1 MRVWIWVCAA
11 AVLLATAVGAEARS
25 VYTLRP
31 DDPHAVYLEKGA
43 FGVKGDGG
51 ADDSDALQ
59 AAINKVQETTGAGI
73 VYLPQGRYR
82 LTKTIYVWAGIRI
95 VGYGA
100 ERPVLFL
107 APNTPGFQEG
117 HDFLGTGRYM
127 VHFASNRPQRGG
139 PVVDANE
146 FTFYSGMSNVDFE
159 IGDGNAAAIA
169 IRFHVAQ
176 HSSLNHI
183 DFHIG
188 QGRAA
193 LEDVGNQASDLKI
206 YGGEYGILSVKTAPA
221 WQFLLMDSVLEG
233 QRRAAI
239 HTQEVGMTL
248 VRNRISKTPVAVE
261 ISKGMAEQLYGR
273 DLVFEDI
280 SRAGVVVGNGWAAH
294 SQITLDNIACNNEA
308 KLVENGNGT
317 TGYTE
322 IKAPGRF
329 WKEAQL
335 TLGLEIGN
343 DGREAGYALR
353 HREILLHSAPLLAK
367 TDIPE
372 LPAMNEWVNVHTLG
386 IQGDGGTN
394 DTPALQRA
402 IDTHRVLYLPEGMYR
417 MTGTLHLKPD
427 TVLIGM
433 NPVTTMLTLLDQ
445 EPAFSGTGAEAP
457 MVESARGG
465 NAMMISIGIGTGFVN
480 PGAGGVMWRAGAS
493 SFLDDVNFSVGRGR
507 ANSSLSPNAPPVPPR
522 TGPRQDIF
530 ESQHPSLWIGDG
542 GGGLFRGIW
551 TANTVANA
559 GLVVENTST
568 PSIVYQMSCE
578 HHMHYETRFHQA
590 RNWTVYALQT
600 EEEKPAGAEA
610 FAIELLNSQH
620 ILFTNLFMYRVSR
633 NTMPKLNAI
642 ESKGSS
648 DIRLENVHVFSM
660 TRLAYDNAVM
670 DFSSGEKART
680 HDFTRFLIGAALKP
694 GAPLPM
700 PPGVFATDTK
710 LEKLADGFSNA
721 AGLTVDDK
729 GTLYF
734 TDAAM
739 QKIYRW
745 GNTAK
750 KAEIVS
756 ADVPDPRVVQWVKP
770 GLLLALDY
778 SKSVY
783 AVPLD
788 GGKAQKIAERT
799 IEPTGGQL
807 AIASGFHND
816 IGSLQRQ
823 LNHSGYIFAPRSNM
837 AVTGFTADEHRGY
850 FTAPQSDV
858 TVVAGG
864 TWLPYMQASQMGTLA
879 VGEETV
885 VVSEDDDKTY
895 RVKLDNMRTLT
906 ADVFAQRGGTGVVQ
920 DRMGNVFIAAG
931 QVYVYDPTGKQLG
944 VVEIPERPSSLAIG
958 GADRKT
964 LFIGARG
971 GLYSLDLK

>member
-1 MRVWIWVCAA
+1 MRVWVWVCAA
-11 AVLLATAVGAEARS
+11 AALLAAAVGAEARS

-31 DDPHAVYLEKGA
+31 DDPHAVYLENGA
-43 FGVKGDGG
+43 FGVKGDGA
-51 ADDSDALQ
+51 ADDSEALQ

-82 LTKTIYVWAGIRI
+82 LTKTIYLWTGIRI

-100 ERPVLFL
+100 ERPILFL

-206 YGGEYGILSVKTAPA
+206 YGGEYGIVSVKTSPA

-233 QRRAAI
+233 QRKAAI

-248 VRNRISKTPVAVE
+248 VRNRIAKTPVAVE
-261 ISKGMAEQLYGR
+261 ISRGMPEQLYGR
-273 DLVFEDI
+273 DLVLEDI
-280 SRAGVVVGNGWAAH
+280 SRVGVVVGNVWAAH
-294 SQITLDNIACNNEA
+294 SQITLDRIACNNVA
-308 KLVENGNGT
+308 KMLENGEGAS
-317 TGYTE
+317 GYTE
-322 IKAPGRF
+322 INAPGKF
-329 WKEAQL
+329 WMEEKL

-353 HREILLHSAPLLAK
+353 HREIPLHSAPSLAK

-372 LPAMNEWVNVHTLG
+372 LPAMSEWVNVHTLG
-386 IQGDGGTN
+386 VKGDGGTD
-394 DTPALQRA
+394 DTPALQKA
-402 IDTHRVLYLPEGMYR
+402 IDAHRVLYLPEGMYR

-433 NPVTTMLTLLDQ
+433 NPTTTMLTLLDE
-445 EPAFSGTGAEAP
+445 EPAFSGTGAEVP

-480 PGAGGVMWRAGAS
+480 PRAGGVMWRAGAA

-507 ANSSLSPNAPPVPPR
+507 ANGSLGPNAPPIRPR

-530 ESQHPSLWIGDG
+530 ETEQASLWVGEG

-578 HHMHYETRFHQA
+578 HHMHHETRFHQA
-590 RNWTVYALQT
+590 QNWTVYALQT
-600 EEEKPAGAEA
+600 EEEKPAGADA
-610 FAIELLNSQH
+610 FSIELVNSRH

-670 DFSSGEKART
+670 DFTSGVKVRT
-680 HDFTRFLIGAALKP
+680 HDFTAFLIGPELKQ

-700 PPGVFATDTK
+700 PAGVFAANAK

-729 GTLYF
+729 GMLYF

-745 GNTAK
+745 NNVVK
-750 KAEIVS
+750 KAEVVS
-756 ADVPDPRVVQWVKP
+756 EDVPDPRVVQWVKP
-770 GLLLALDY
+770 GILLAVDY
-778 SKSVY
+778 AKAVY

-788 GGKAQKIAERT
+788 GGKAQKLAEGT
-799 IEPTGGQL
+799 TEPANGEL

-816 IGSLQRQ
+816 IGSLERQ
-823 LNHSGYIFAPRSNM
+823 INHSGYIFAPRSNM
-837 AVTGFTADEHRGY
+837 AVTGFTTDEHRGY
-850 FTAPQSDV
+850 FTVPQSEV

-864 TWLPYMQASQMGTLA
+864 TWLPYMQASQMRTLA
-879 VGEETV
+879 VGGATV
-885 VVSEDDDKTY
+885 VVSEEDDKTY
-895 RVKLDNMRTLT
+895 RVRLESMRKLTP
-906 ADVFAQRGGTGVVQ
+906 AIFAQRGGTGVAQ
-920 DRMGNVFIAAG
+920 DAAGHVFIAAG
-931 QVYVYDPTGKQLG
+931 QIYIYDANGKQIG
-944 VVEIPERPSSLAIG
+944 VVEIPERPSSLALG
-958 GADRKT
+958 GADGKT

-971 GLYSLDLK
+971 GLYSLSLK

>member
-1 MRVWIWVCAA
+1 MRVWAWVCAA
-11 AVLLATAVGAEARS
+11 TLIVAAVGAEAKS
-25 VYTLRP
+25 VYTQRP
-31 DDPHAVYLEKGA
+31 DDPHAVYLENGA
-43 FGVKGDGG
+43 FGVKGDG
-51 ADDSDALQ
+51 ASDDSDALQ
-59 AAINKVQETTGAGI
+59 AAINKVQETTAAGI
-73 VYLPQGRYR
+73 VYLPHGRYR
-82 LTKTIYVWAGIRI
+82 LTKTIYVWTGIRI

-107 APNTPGFQEG
+107 APNTPGFQDG

-127 VHFASNRPQRGG
+127 VQFASNRPQRGG

-183 DFHIG
+183 DLHIG
-188 QGRAA
+188 HGRAA

-206 YGGEYGILSVKTAPA
+206 YGGEYGIISVKTSPA
-221 WQFLLMDSVLEG
+221 WQFLLMDSILEG
-233 QRRAAI
+233 QRKAAI

-248 VRNRISKTPVAVE
+248 IRNRIAKTPVAVE
-261 ISKGMAEQLYGR
+261 ISKGMPEQLYGR
-273 DLVFEDI
+273 DLVLEDI
-280 SRAGVVVGNGWAAH
+280 SRAGVVVGNVWAAH
-294 SQITLDNIACNNEA
+294 SQITLDSIACNNVV
-308 KLVENGNGT
+308 KMLENGESA

-329 WKEAQL
+329 WREAQL

-353 HREILLHSAPLLAK
+353 HREIPLKSAASLAK

-386 IQGDGGTN
+386 VQGDGGTD
-394 DTPALQRA
+394 DTPALQKA

-417 MTGTLHLKPD
+417 LTGTLHLKPD

-433 NPVTTMLTLLDQ
+433 NPVTTMLILLNQ
-445 EPAFSGTGAEAP
+445 EPAFSGTGAEVP

-465 NAMMISIGIGTGFVN
+465 NAMMMSIGIGTGFGN
-480 PGAGGVMWRAGAS
+480 PRAGGVMWRAGAS
-493 SFLDDVNFSVGRGR
+493 SFLDDVNFSIGRGR
-507 ANSSLSPNAPPVPPR
+507 ANNLVSPNAPPTSPR
-522 TGPRQDIF
+522 TGPRQETS
-530 ESQHPSLWIGDG
+530 ESEQPSLWVGEG

-551 TANTVANA
+551 TANTTANA

-578 HHMHYETRFHQA
+578 HHMHFETRFHQA
-590 RNWTVYALQT
+590 QNWTVYALQT

-610 FAIELLNSQH
+610 FAIELVNSQH

-633 NTMPKLNAI
+633 NTMPKLNAV

-670 DFSSGEKART
+670 DFSSGVKVRT
-680 HDFTRFLIGAALKP
+680 HDFTTFLIGPELKP
-694 GAPLPM
+694 GAPVPM
-700 PPGVFATDTK
+700 PEGVFAANAK

-721 AGLTVDDK
+721 AGLTVDEK

-745 GNTAK
+745 DDTAK

-770 GLLLALDY
+770 GLLLAMDY

-788 GGKAQKIAERT
+788 GGKAQKIAEGT
-799 IEPTGGQL
+799 IEPTSGKL
-807 AIASGFHND
+807 AITSGFHND

-823 LNHSGYIFAPRSNM
+823 INHSGYIFAPRSNM
-837 AVTGFTADEHRGY
+837 AVTGFTTDEHRGY

-858 TVVAGG
+858 TLVAGG

-879 VGEETV
+879 VGGETV

-895 RVKLDNMRTLT
+895 RVKLDNIRTLS
-906 ADVFAQRGGTGVVQ
+906 AGIFAERGGTGIAQ
-920 DRMGNVFIAAG
+920 DAAGHVFIAAG
-931 QVYVYDPTGKQLG
+931 QVYIYDATGKQIG

-958 GADRKT
+958 GADRKM

-971 GLYSLDLK
+971 GLYSLHLK